1 MINHRLESAKRIG
14 TGLAFVVFPIVFIF
28 AFAIHPNLFSL
39 AIVIDVNTLA
49 ALFHVGRVLP

>member
-39 AIVIDVNTLA
+39 AIVTDVNTLA
-49 ALFHVGRVLP
+49 ALFHVGRVPP